1 MRCEESLRTRL
12 ASFAWR
18 VGMLGCAAALL
29 AGSATAAGQEAD
41 YEKLLGDKSPAIVTV
56 KFLLKM
62 KSNWGDHESEQEAP
76 GVMLGSDGLVMCA
89 NSHFGGGSWMRSAGV
104 TATPSALKVLIGTDT
119 EGVEATIVA
128 RDTELDLAWLRIK
141 EAGDKKFAGIDLQK
155 SAAPVLGERLYC
167 VTRLGK
173 YFDRIAVVGEMRM
186 GGSTTKPRQL
196 YIPSGGNGAAGL
208 PVFNARG
215 ELVGV
220 SIAQAPEEEDESG
233 SGGILILPA
242 DKAWKAT
249 ERALATVSGEDEQ
262 GEGKRAGEGEVK
274 DENE

>member
-155 SAAPVLGERLYC
+155 SAAPVRQRSVGHRLRRRGRRPDRGGRRDAHGGFDDQAAAVVHSERGQ
-167 VTRLGK
+167 RGGGFAGIQRAGRIGGG
-173 YFDRIAVVGEMRM
+173 FDR
-186 GGSTTKPRQL
+186 
-196 YIPSGGNGAAGL
+196 PSAG
-208 PVFNARG
+208 RG
-215 ELVGV
+215 
-220 SIAQAPEEEDESG
+220 
-233 SGGILILPA
+233 
-242 DKAWKAT
+242 
-249 ERALATVSGEDEQ
+249 R
-262 GEGKRAGEGEVK
+262 
-274 DENE
+274 